1 MRSVLT
7 ALLLL
12 FKTELVLWGN
22 IMNDIDFE
30 QCYKRFSKTLKIA
43 RKVSVLGAYRKSTGF
58 QMTFACILFARMCVI
73 AQSIQRLTQQ
83 DVPTKY
89 VLENWDYASTFGL
102 TRNLMECYHSLF
114 YLCFDNVSNEERQTR
129 KNIFDL
135 HDYYSRKQLFEH
147 LNEVPLATQF
157 HHDKENCLEFILDK
171 IQQDSFFN
179 SLPEKER
186 NRYLQGKNAFMLSR
200 EDIEERSGFN
210 KREFRLWYKLLS
222 ANVHSFPMG
231 FYHVAPG
238 ERGLGVKTELEV
250 KYICKALSLS
260 ESYLRKGIEG
270 MITAIYPD
278 IRERLDNKE
287 LRFLK
292 I

>member
-1 MRSVLT
+1 M
-7 ALLLL
+7 
-12 FKTELVLWGN
+12 ED
-22 IMNDIDFE
+22 MDFDKS
-30 QCYKRFSKTLKIA
+30 YKQFSKTLKIA
-43 RKVSVLGAYRKSTGF
+43 RRVSVFGAYRKSTGF
-58 QMTFACILFARMCVI
+58 QMTFASILFARMCVI
-73 AQSIQRLTQQ
+73 VQSIQRLTQQ

-114 YLCFDNVSNEERQTR
+114 YLCFDNVSDEERQTR

-147 LNEVPLATQF
+147 LNQVPLTTQF
-157 HHDKENCLEFILDK
+157 HHDKENCLKFILDK
-171 IQQDSFFN
+171 IKRDSFFN
-179 SLPEKER
+179 SLPEKEQ

-200 EDIEERSGFN
+200 EDIEERSGLN

-222 ANVHSFPMG
+222 ANAYSFPMG
-231 FYHVAPG
+231 FYHIGPG
-238 ERGLGVKTELEV
+238 ERGLGVKTEIEV
-250 KYICKALSLS
+250 EYISKALRLS

-270 MITAIYPD
+270 MITVIYPD
-278 IRERLDNKE
+278 IKERLDNKE

>member
-1 MRSVLT
+1 
-7 ALLLL
+7 
-12 FKTELVLWGN
+12 
-22 IMNDIDFE
+22 MNDIDFE

-43 RKVSVLGAYRKSTGF
+43 RKVSVMGAYRKSTGF

-114 YLCFDNVSNEERQTR
+114 YLCFDNVSDEERQTR

-157 HHDKENCLEFILDK
+157 YHDKENCLEFILDK

-222 ANVHSFPMG
+222 ANAHSFPMG

-270 MITAIYPD
+270 MITVIYPD